1 MPKTARKT
9 SLLIENQ
16 LASFISEEYELFAKF
31 IQKYYE
37 QLELQGQPLDIANHL
52 ATYRDIDFYD
62 QGILQQNTPLTQF
75 AQATDLSLTVGDTS
89 AFPDSGY
96 LHVDDEICF
105 YKSKSAT
112 QFLEV
117 SRGVSGNTQ
126 LGDLYS
132 KSTFVTT
139 QAADHKIAA
148 KVHNISN
155 LFLFA
160 LVKSF
165 EAQYLPDFPT
175 AFLNDEVD
183 QRNLIKNI
191 ADFYKSKG
199 TAQSIKFLFKCLIKD
214 DPEPSV
220 KYPREQTIKSSES
233 TWIKN
238 YSLKA
243 KLLSGTPESFIGKR
257 IVQNVD
263 GAYASAVIDNVL
275 FNGRH
280 DGIDLYELILAEETV
295 NGTFTLSS
303 KTTLTAD
310 INNASTVVD
319 VFSTLGWKDKGKFV
333 INSETFTFEEKTIDQ
348 FTIKTRSAASS
359 HSTGDLVYDAAD
371 VKVGTDSVL
380 ILGVLYSASPTS
392 PNPYANVGEKLEISD
407 PGFVNTDVKVF
418 DSSNNVRW
426 DLTSVKAIFEDGD
439 DYYIASPNNQLRII
453 PKEPTLTTEVYKTNN
468 KDIGVFLDGSL
479 AMGARHTDSILN
491 GSIQKVD
498 VTHRGSGYAKEP
510 FVLLNGDSGLART
523 KLAGQVVESVIVD
536 TPLLYTATPTV
547 EILSGRNA
555 IVTPVITNGAIT
567 SMVVTNPG
575 EYYSSPPV
583 IRILDLAGKGRF
595 AEFVAEVSNNG
606 EITACNLVTPGSG
619 YTDDNIQV
627 DIIPVGSGA
636 TAVASIRSWTKDRYK
651 LTQTNPVPDALR
663 VNDTG
668 TDHGPILG
676 YAYDGNPIYGAY
688 GYADPLDATS
698 AITQMTSSYSLR
710 TSRSQG
716 PSKSTYPLGT
726 FFEDYEY
733 THKRGTLD
741 HNNGRFCLTPEYPD
755 GVYAYFVT
763 VDGTTPVFPYI
774 IGENYYAVP
783 RDSNYVQS
791 LNHSDIPSTSKR
803 LRTSDIQKNGDKTTL
818 IVDEVTRGSI
828 SSAKVVSSVSTFSVG
843 SPLEIDNSNTEGH
856 GVTAEVSSVKG
867 KTVSSIESQDTKA
880 LLINLSNTAYLFDG
894 DTITQSTTGSTGKI
908 VGDVFSGSTITLRD
922 ANGVFTTT
930 DPLYSN
936 TKVVT
941 LILDENSSYTKGA
954 NLSYTDGVAT
964 TIAVGEVLESTTSK
978 NTVKVKVTSGDY
990 NVTDD
995 YFIRS
1000 SNLIDSVG
1008 SKLISTTSLSSGLNV
1023 FTINNNIAILK
1034 TASSHGVGIG
1044 DDIEID
1050 IIPDDTETTTTQ
1062 YVRSR
1067 IYQEVTFQSPAQTT
1081 ALNDTGIGRTTILNG
1096 GEDYTAGMYPD
1107 IALKGGTGTGATAD
1121 FIVDA
1126 SGSVT
1131 SVKIKNKGTG
1141 YLKFEVLTVGD
1152 TDLVKTDTSTPV
1164 LQLEVD
1170 HIGLGLTETTITVD
1184 SSIGF
1189 TTQDYIQIGD
1199 EIIYIISK
1207 SGNEFIVRRA
1217 EQGTIAVDHY
1227 NDATVTLY
1235 VPGYTLDRGYKTG
1248 NLAGDA
1254 SIQSYDPITQKAEV
1268 VWDYNSK
1275 LSDINRV
1282 GLSTVFYD
1290 TSEDKRLVR
1299 VVEASDPIEVFE
1311 FSTDQIN
1318 FVRNPILNIKEFYR
1332 YNFDVS
1338 HSSMADREFD
1348 ISPSINYNI
1357 NTPEKVDSGDI
1368 VNIKLGFGA
1377 RVATNT
1383 YSTKVPLRYS
1393 KYFYFDRNNVTSR
1406 ETGYLNVVSDPLQ
1419 GVKKALAVTSDS
1431 VVYDTGT
1438 PAPHDG
1444 SGTVT
1449 YTSESKFSIGAIDKI
1464 NVINIGGEYKKLP
1477 IVVGVLPTET
1487 LRSTAIT
1494 SIYDGRIDAVTIT
1507 NAGSQYSKPKAIVEG
1522 NAKLDVV
1529 SDNGIVTGILV
1540 KDAGSDYT
1548 VAPEVTI
1555 VESDTKVYLESSDIG
1570 VPRNIRIINNGGTY
1584 HSDTTL
1590 SSTIRSN
1597 YILTI
1602 SNFDVNAFKI
1612 GERVVQHIGGIETA
1626 RGTVTAWR
1634 KGSNIL
1640 SVKDVTGL
1648 FREKLSIKGL
1658 AKGHTADLDSISYTE
1673 FTPEIKTYFDNLG
1686 SYSDDQGIVS
1696 SSNQKITDTYYYQ
1709 DYSYVV
1715 QSKTSIDVW
1724 RDLIKQTTH
1733 PAGFQLFGEVI
1744 IESDAHVRMSPIASS
1759 GHSTRIQLWNPEKN
1773 KITVVSTKKQIS
1785 TSIIKT
1791 EQLKVEQGL
1800 GSVSRDTFSTE
1811 EVRAKQ
1817 VFLNANFTGAFTDK
1831 GNLEGQTTFVL
1842 VDAAGN
1848 AVTPYNAQALTI
1860 TLDGI
1865 IQEPG
1870 SAYVLNGN
1878 NITFSSPPL
1887 GPRTHEGQDI
1897 PQVRFYGRWF
1907 EFKTDALNARYL
1919 KKLRNIWQREGT
1931 WIDAANLVAMNRA
1944 YIQSE
1949 TLGYIKV
1956 QYPDL
1961 TWGTLGPTCHR
1972 DIGLVVDALEH
1983 DLRFGGNQKTILAGE
1998 AYYNNDLLDFITGE
2012 IEPTI
2017 KAFEKTKDLAVLAM
2031 RNVLPTGTYTTLD
2044 PFIDSN
2050 IRTNSPFTPKCAD
2063 VESALDQLYENLKA
2077 TIVTGPGTAV
2087 VSLPDYV
2094 NNENKIF
2101 DLYYDDGEE
2110 VVTDVN
2116 ENLLVSISGVVQH
2129 DSAYYIDRTTSPNK
2143 IVFSGAPIW
2152 GQEANTKTVYEPLAV
2167 ENIAM
2172 HGIGNYYRCEIET
2185 SGILDGSAGP
2195 FILLDSATKEVKKV
2209 DDADYAFVFIDG
2221 VLQRQTESYTIT
2233 GPAIRFTRKIFA
2245 KNNVEI
2251 MLLYGRDVQQTI
2263 TLHDFQPGKYFN
2275 KLELTITD
2283 TNPNTFDGLN
2293 SWVKVNYD
2301 FSRYA
2306 YQKNGSVKNIIGEIK
2321 YIETLSD
2328 RSVKLVIAGNNPIFN
2343 GSEPLYFSTGTGEYE
2358 VNVPSTLSY
2367 QKDEY
2372 NNYKMQRNASAWIYD
2387 SAVAENAYYQSK
2399 NGIAYLN
2406 EGDQIKIDGEDAY
2419 RDIQGLP
2426 RYVNPK
2432 DYRAGSEIS
2441 SSFFGSVKTTN
2452 YNGDVKGVGLS
2463 VTCTLTGDKVTS
2475 LEWNKKSLQLYYDS
2489 GIIEP
2494 TTAYGYDTPPVL
2506 HFVPED
2512 GIGGGAKAEVI
2523 VSRGQIV
2530 DIKLIRGGSGYV
2542 NAPKV
2547 SVARRFVVIKRRD
2560 RKIDSLMGLIFT
2572 TTLLKKSPVNV
2583 VSEIVPIKGVELIG
2597 GVLPGGPAGSGGAP
2611 GGGGAGGQGGGSYL
2625 APANKPKVISTFQL
2639 VRDLGGFVI
2648 SKEIVRSWPTSVTSA
2663 PMGSSVEIEIEKTRT
2678 IRSVATFNVNFNK
2691 QLIKYIETGA
2701 VDNYFSYYNTYSSA
2715 ILGPTPQTFNRV
2727 SYSTIGGQLDTGD
2740 VLSTAG
2746 IPVSEYTL
2754 EEISKWNFTIEEI
2767 HNARGTQYVGN
2778 IKWNFVNPSINYY
2791 ITQLNTADLPDASG
2805 GGYVATGAIVYAN
2818 TTNFASSGTI
2828 FVGRE
2833 KISYTGKL
2841 SDRFTGCERGVDNSP
2856 IEEHLIGEYIRN
2868 AL

>member
-9 SLLIENQ
+9 SLLIESQ
-16 LASFISEEYELFAKF
+16 LASFISEEYELFSKF

-52 ATYRDIDFYD
+52 TTYRDIDFYE
-62 QGILQQNTPLTQF
+62 QGVLKQNTQLTQF
-75 AQATDLSLTVGDTS
+75 LQSTDVSLTVGDTS
-89 AFPDSGY
+89 GFPDSGY
-96 LHVDDEICF
+96 LKVDDEICF

-126 LGDLYS
+126 LGDLY
-132 KSTFVTT
+132 KESTFVTT
-139 QAADHKIAA
+139 QAADHTVPA
-148 KVHNISN
+148 KVYNISN

-165 EAQYLPDFPT
+165 ESQYLPDFPV
-175 AFLNDEVD
+175 AFLNDSVD

-199 TAQSIKFLFKCLIKD
+199 TSQSIKFLFKCLVKD
-214 DPEPSV
+214 DPQPEV

-233 TWIKN
+233 TWVKN

-243 KLLSGTPESFIGKR
+243 KILSGTPESFIGKR

-280 DGIDLYELILAEETV
+280 DGIDLYELILAEESV

-303 KTTLTAD
+303 KSTLTAD
-310 INNASTVVD
+310 IDNSSTVVD

-333 INSETFTFEEKTIDQ
+333 INNETFTFEEKTIDQ

-359 HSTGDLVYDAAD
+359 HSIGDLVYDAAD
-371 VKVGTDSVL
+371 VKVGSNSVL

-407 PGFVNTDVKVF
+407 PGFVNTDVKIF
-418 DSSNNVRW
+418 DSSNNIRW
-426 DLTSVKAIFEDGD
+426 DLSSIKAIFNDGD
-439 DYYIASPNNQLRII
+439 DYYIALPNNQLRIV
-453 PKEPTLTTEVYKTNN
+453 PKQSTLTTEIYKTNN

-479 AMGARHTDSILN
+479 AMGARYTDSILN
-491 GSIQKVD
+491 GPIQEIHVLQ
-498 VTHRGSGYAKEP
+498 RGSGYAKEP
-510 FVLLNGDSGLART
+510 FVLVGGVSGLART

-536 TPLLYTATPTV
+536 TPGSYTDIPTI

-555 IVTPVITNGAIT
+555 VVTPVITNGSIT

-595 AEFVAEVSNNG
+595 AEFKAEVSNNG
-606 EITACNLVTPGSG
+606 QITACNLVTAGSG
-619 YTDDNIQV
+619 YTDANIQV

-636 TAVASIRSWTKDRYK
+636 DAFASILSWTHDRYK
-651 LTQTNPVPDALR
+651 STQTNPVPAALR
-663 VNDTG
+663 SGDNG
-668 TDHGPILG
+668 TNHSPILG

-698 AITQMTSSYSLR
+698 SVTQMTTSYSLKSSR
-710 TSRSQG
+710 TNG
-716 PSKSTYPLGT
+716 PSTATYVLGT

-791 LNHSDIPSTSKR
+791 LSHSDIPQTSKR
-803 LRTSDIQKNGDKTTL
+803 LRTGDIQKNGDKTTL

-828 SSAKVVSSVSTFSVG
+828 ASAEALSSVSTFSVG
-843 SPLEIDNSNTEGH
+843 SPLEIDDSNTEGH
-856 GVTAEVSSVKG
+856 GVTAEVASVKG
-867 KTVSSIESQDTKA
+867 KPIYSIESQKTKA
-880 LLINLSNTAYLFDG
+880 LLIKLSNTAYLFDG
-894 DTITQSTTGSTGKI
+894 DTITQSTTGSTGQI
-908 VGDVFSGSTITLRD
+908 VGDVFSGSTITLRGV
-922 ANGVFTTT
+922 NGVFTTT

-941 LILDENSSYTKGA
+941 LILDENSSYTKGS

-964 TIAVGEVLESTTSK
+964 TIAVGEVLETTTSK

-1000 SNLIDSVG
+1000 SNLIDTVG
-1008 SKLISTTSLSSGLNV
+1008 SKLISVTSLSSGLNV
-1023 FTINNNIAILK
+1023 FTINNNTAILK
-1034 TASSHGVGIG
+1034 TTSSHGVGIG
-1044 DDIEID
+1044 DDIDVD
-1050 IIPDDTETTTTQ
+1050 INPDDSLTTTTQ

-1067 IYQEVTFQSPAQTT
+1067 IYQEVTFQSPVAST
-1081 ALNDTGIGRTTILNG
+1081 AINDTGIGRTTILNG
-1096 GEDYTAGMYPD
+1096 GEDYTAGTYTD
-1107 IALKGGTGTGATAD
+1107 IALKGGTGTDATAD
-1121 FIVDA
+1121 FVVDP
-1126 SGSVT
+1126 SGSVINVT
-1131 SVKIKNKGTG
+1131 LKNKGTG
-1141 YLKFEVLTVGD
+1141 YQKFEILTVGD
-1152 TDLVKTDTSTPV
+1152 SDLSKTDSSTPV
-1164 LQLEVD
+1164 LQLEID
-1170 HIGLGLTETTITVD
+1170 HIGLGLTETKVNVD
-1184 SSIGF
+1184 SAIGF
-1189 TTQDYIQIGD
+1189 TKDDYIQIDD
-1199 EIIYIISK
+1199 EIIKVINK
-1207 SGNEFIVRRA
+1207 TGNVLTVTRA
-1217 EQGTIAVDHY
+1217 QNGTIAIDHY
-1227 NDATVTLY
+1227 NDAVVKLY
-1235 VPGYTLDRGYKTG
+1235 VPGYTLDRGYKIG
-1248 NLAGDA
+1248 ELAGDA
-1254 SIQSYDPITQKAEV
+1254 VIQTYDPITQKAQV
-1268 VWDYNSK
+1268 VWDYNST
-1275 LSDINRV
+1275 LTSINAV
-1282 GLSTVFYD
+1282 TLSTVFYD
-1290 TSEDKRLVR
+1290 TSDDKRLVR
-1299 VVEASDPIEVFE
+1299 VVEVSAPIEVFE

-1318 FVRNPILNIKEFYR
+1318 FVRNPILNIKKFYR

-1338 HSSMADREFD
+1338 HASMADREFD

-1406 ETGYLNVVSDPLQ
+1406 ETGYLNVVPDPLQ

-1431 VVYDTGT
+1431 IVYDTGVT
-1438 PAPHDG
+1438 APHDG
-1444 SGTVT
+1444 SGIAT
-1449 YTSESKFSIGAIDKI
+1449 YTSESKFSIGAIDTI

-1477 IVVGVLPTET
+1477 IVVGVAPTET
-1487 LRSTAIT
+1487 LKATATTDIYNG
-1494 SIYDGRIDAVTIT
+1494 SISGVTVVT
-1507 NAGSQYSKPKAIVEG
+1507 AGSNYSKPKAIVEG
-1522 NAKLDVV
+1522 NALLDVV
-1529 SDNGIVTGILV
+1529 SDAGVITGIIV
-1540 KDAGSDYT
+1540 IDAGSGYT
-1548 VAPEVTI
+1548 VAPEVRI
-1555 VESDTKVYLESSDIG
+1555 VESDVEVYLSSSDIG

-1597 YILTI
+1597 YVFTL
-1602 SNFDVNAFKI
+1602 SNFDIDAFKI
-1612 GERVVQHIGGIETA
+1612 GETVVQHIGGLETA
-1626 RGTVTAWR
+1626 RGTVTSWR

-1640 SVKDVTGL
+1640 SVKDISGL
-1648 FREKLSIKGL
+1648 FREKLIITGL
-1658 AKGHTADLDSISYTE
+1658 AKGNTATLDNVSYTE

-1715 QSKTSIDVW
+1715 KSKTSIDVW

-1733 PAGFQLFGEVI
+1733 PAGFQLFGEVL
-1744 IESDAHVRMSPIASS
+1744 IESDAHVRMSPTTSS
-1759 GHSTRIQLWNPEKN
+1759 GHSTRIQLWDPEKN

-1785 TSIIKT
+1785 TSIIRT

-1817 VFLNANFTGAFTDK
+1817 IYLNSNFTGAFTDK
-1831 GNLEGQTTFVL
+1831 GNLEGQKTFVI

-1870 SAYVLNGN
+1870 SAYVINGN

-1887 GPRTHEGQDI
+1887 GPRVHEGQNI
-1897 PQVRFYGRWF
+1897 EQVKFYGRWF
-1907 EFKTDALNARYL
+1907 EFKTATLNARYL
-1919 KKLRNIWQREGT
+1919 KKLRNIHQRSGT

-1949 TLGYIKV
+1949 TLGWIKNE
-1956 QYPDL
+1956 YPAL

-1983 DLRFGGNQKTILAGE
+1983 DLRFGGNSRTIAAGE

-2017 KAFEKTKDLAVLAM
+2017 KAYEKTRDLAILAM
-2031 RNVLPTGTYTTLD
+2031 RNILPTGTYTTLD
-2044 PFIDSN
+2044 PFVDIN
-2050 IRTNSPFTPKCAD
+2050 IRVDSGNPKCAD
-2063 VESALDQLYENLKA
+2063 VESALISLYENLKS
-2077 TIVTGPGTAV
+2077 TLVTGPGTAV
-2087 VSLPDYV
+2087 TSLPDYV

-2110 VVTDVN
+2110 VVTDAN
-2116 ENLLVSISGVVQH
+2116 ENLLVAISGVVQH
-2129 DSAYYIDRTTSPNK
+2129 DSAYHIDRTTTPNK

-2167 ENIAM
+2167 ENIAL
-2172 HGIGNYYRCEIET
+2172 HGIGNYIRCEIET

-2209 DDADYAFVFIDG
+2209 DDADYALVFIDG

-2245 KNNVEI
+2245 KNSVEI

-2283 TNPNTFDGLN
+2283 TNPNTFGSLF
-2293 SWVKVNYD
+2293 SWFETNYD
-2301 FSRYA
+2301 NSRFV
-2306 YQKNGSVKNIIGEIK
+2306 YQKDGSRKNPIGEIK
-2321 YIETLSD
+2321 TIERLND
-2328 RSVKLVIAGNNPIFN
+2328 RAVKLIIAGNNPLFN
-2343 GSEPLYFSTGTGEYE
+2343 GSEALYFSTGINE
-2358 VNVPSTLSY
+2358 VTVDVPSTLSY

-2372 NNYKMQRNASAWIYD
+2372 NNYKMQRNASAWLYD
-2387 SAVAENAYYQSK
+2387 STQAESAYYQSK
-2399 NGIAYLN
+2399 NLIANLN
-2406 EGDQIKIDGEDAY
+2406 VGDKIKIDGENAY

-2426 RYVNPK
+2426 KYVNPK
-2432 DYRAGSEIS
+2432 DYRSGSEVS
-2441 SSFFGSVKTTN
+2441 SNFFGSVSTTN
-2452 YNGDVKGVGLS
+2452 YNGDVNGVGLS

-2475 LEWNKKSLQLYYDS
+2475 IEWNKKSLQLYYEK

-2494 TTAYGYDTPPVL
+2494 TTAYGYATPPVL

-2512 GIGGGAKAEVI
+2512 GAGGGAKAEVI
-2523 VSRGQIV
+2523 VSKGQIV
-2530 DIKLIRGGSGYV
+2530 DIKLIRSGSGYTKT
-2542 NAPKV
+2542 PRV
-2547 SVARRFVVIKRRD
+2547 SVARRFSIIKRND
-2560 RKIDSLMGLIFT
+2560 RKIDSLVGLIFS
-2572 TTLLKKSPVNV
+2572 TTLLKQSPSNV
-2583 VSEIVPIKGVELIG
+2583 TTEIIPIKGIEVIG
-2597 GVLPGGPAGSGGAP
+2597 DVLLGGPASGG
-2611 GGGGAGGQGGGSYL
+2611 L
-2625 APANKPKVISTFQL
+2625 VTNKPVVVSTFEL
-2639 VRDLGGFVI
+2639 VADLGGFVFN
-2648 SKEIVRSWPTSVTSA
+2648 KEIIRSWPTSVTSA
-2663 PMGSSVEIEIEKTRT
+2663 PMGSSIEIEIEKTRT

-2691 QLIKYIETGA
+2691 QLIKYIVTGA
-2701 VDNYFSYYNTYSSA
+2701 VDNHFAYQNTYSSA

-2727 SYSTIGGQLDTGD
+2727 SYSTVGGQLDLGD
-2740 VLSTAG
+2740 VLSTGG

-2754 EEISKWNFTIEEI
+2754 EEISKWGFTIGEI
-2767 HNARGTQYVGN
+2767 NEAVNTQFVGN

-2791 ITQLNTADLPDASG
+2791 ISQLNTADLPDASG
-2805 GGYVATGAIVYAN
+2805 GGYVPTGAIVYAN
-2818 TTNFASSGTI
+2818 TTNFDTTGTI

-2841 SDRFTGCERGVDNSP
+2841 SDRFTGCTRGVENSP